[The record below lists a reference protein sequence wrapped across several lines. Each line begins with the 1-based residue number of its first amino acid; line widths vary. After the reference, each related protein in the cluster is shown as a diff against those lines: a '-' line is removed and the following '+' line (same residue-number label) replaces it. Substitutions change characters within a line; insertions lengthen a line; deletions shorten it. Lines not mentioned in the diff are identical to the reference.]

1 VLTKSAEQIADA
13 PAPFWRRLR
22 DALAEQHPY
31 WAVPLLRSAETR
43 RGAVRP
49 GALGVSGRA
58 VSAVE
63 PGQGSA
69 VVSAPAWA
77 SVERARSRL
86 LPPSSGG

>member
-1 VLTKSAEQIADA
+1 MLTKSAEIADA

-22 DALAEQHPY
+22 DAPAEQHPY

-58 VSAVE
+58 
-63 PGQGSA
+63 
-69 VVSAPAWA
+69 WA